1 MSEIL
6 LSTDCVPDIFLTT
19 GGKKCVKKSE
29 VSKEGQTHIFPEH
42 AAILQITNEGS
53 LEENTTHCPI
63 LVN

>member
-1 MSEIL
+1 M
-6 LSTDCVPDIFLTT
+6 PDIFLTT